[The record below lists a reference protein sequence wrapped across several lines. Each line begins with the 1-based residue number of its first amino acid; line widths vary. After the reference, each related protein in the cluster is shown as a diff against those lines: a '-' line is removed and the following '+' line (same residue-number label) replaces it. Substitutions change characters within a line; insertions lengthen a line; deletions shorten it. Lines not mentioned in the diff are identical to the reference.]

1 MLDNFQN
8 IQASWVTQGAKIAQV
23 ALEFGANDFGSTM
36 IEENV
41 VAAAGITFRMTRQ
54 EIVHLIRD
62 AGYVAAQRDTRY
74 NILKRE
80 DMKSKNEGAEK
91 S

>member
-1 MLDNFQN
+1 
-8 IQASWVTQGAKIAQV
+8 
-23 ALEFGANDFGSTM
+23 M

-41 VAAAGITFRMTRQ
+41 VAAAGITFRMTRK
-54 EIVHLIRD
+54 EIVHLIQD

-80 DMKSKNEGAEK
+80 NMKSENEGAEK